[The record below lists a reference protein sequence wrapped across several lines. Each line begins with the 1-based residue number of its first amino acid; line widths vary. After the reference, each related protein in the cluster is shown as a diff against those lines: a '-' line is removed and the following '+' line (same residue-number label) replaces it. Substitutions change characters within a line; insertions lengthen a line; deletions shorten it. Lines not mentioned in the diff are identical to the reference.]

1 MNYDY
6 ASLGNSCQIS
16 SGCLLN
22 NTKYFSPNFPLYNVY
37 ITKMTNYPAGSYPD
51 VCNKKEDTKNHAIV
65 SPDAEE
71 TEDTKKHAIVSPDTE
86 ETEDTKKHA
95 IVSPDA
101 EETEDTKKQETFTPY
116 RSQSNYSKC
125 CGRK

>member
-71 TEDTKKHAIVSPDTE
+71 TEDTKK
-86 ETEDTKKHA
+86 
-95 IVSPDA
+95 
-101 EETEDTKKQETFTPY
+101 QETFTPY

>member
-16 SGCLLN
+16 SDSLLN
-22 NTKYFSPNFPLYNVY
+22 NTKYFPPNFPLYNVY
-37 ITKMTNYPAGSYPD
+37 ITKMTNYPAGSHPD
-51 VCNKKEDTKNHAIV
+51 ICNKKEDTKKEAIV

-71 TEDTKKHAIVSPDTE
+71 TEDTKKKES
-86 ETEDTKKHA
+86 
-95 IVSPDA
+95 
-101 EETEDTKKQETFTPY
+101 FTPY
-116 RSQSNYSKC
+116 RSQVNYSTSC